1 MRVKSCSVVT
11 ASRVEPTVLLMGGR
25 REESRGRARAA
36 LRRQVALC
44 AVATLL
50 TAVALLA
57 VVLASSAMVHG
68 SARDTLRVVATGV
81 YKPCYMVATG
91 TSATERLLDCS

>member
-1 MRVKSCSVVT
+1 MHAVR
-11 ASRVEPTVLLMGGR
+11 LGGCWQL
-25 REESRGRARAA
+25 AA
-36 LRRQVALC
+36 GGAMAWPVSNTNGQPC
-44 AVATLL
+44 M
-50 TAVALLA
+50 ALLA